1 MLASSNYCVSDQFSD
16 VIGLHSQLKDKLYIY
31 IYIYILKERFIGY
44 HILFTKHKKTV
55 SVFEKWTFQQ
65 YPNIC

>member
-31 IYIYILKERFIGY
+31 IHIHSERTFY
-44 HILFTKHKKTV
+44 WLSYPFYKAQKTV